1 MFSSPPFPVY
11 NSIVHDKKHNF
22 DLREQAAELP
32 AVDNREDEAM
42 KQIVPEYKIKNKGH
56 YSPGI
61 LSKGMLYIS
70 GQLSRDPDTFMI
82 ASGGARE
89 HAALAL
95 ANIERVLREAGLAR
109 ENVVQCRIYVSDI
122 DMWDE
127 VNEAYSEFFADHKPA
142 RCVVPCGKLHFGCLV
157 EIEAVAEVPK

>member
-1 MFSSPPFPVY
+1 M
-11 NSIVHDKKHNF
+11 KK
-22 DLREQAAELP
+22 
-32 AVDNREDEAM
+32 
-42 KQIVPEYKIKNKGH
+42 IVPEYKIQNKGH

-61 LSKGMLYIS
+61 LSNGVLYIS
-70 GQLSRDPDTFMI
+70 GQLSRDPDT
-82 ASGGARE
+82 GARD
-89 HAALAL
+89 HAVLAL
-95 ANIERVLREAGLAR
+95 ANMERVLCEAGLSKAD
-109 ENVVQCRIYVSDI
+109 VVQCRIYISDI

>member
-1 MFSSPPFPVY
+1 M
-11 NSIVHDKKHNF
+11 
-22 DLREQAAELP
+22 RE
-32 AVDNREDEAM
+32 
-42 KQIVPEYKIKNKGH
+42 IVPEYRRENKGH
-56 YSPGI
+56 YSPGV
-61 LSKGMLYIS
+61 LSNGMLYIS
-70 GQLSRDPDTFMI
+70 GQLSRDPDTGMA

-95 ANIERVLREAGLAR
+95 ANLERVLCEAGLGR
-109 ENVVQCRIYVSDI
+109 NDVVQCRLYISDI

-127 VNEAYSEFFADHKPA
+127 VNEAYSEFFLGHKPA

>member
-1 MFSSPPFPVY
+1 M
-11 NSIVHDKKHNF
+11 KK
-22 DLREQAAELP
+22 
-32 AVDNREDEAM
+32 
-42 KQIVPEYKIKNKGH
+42 IVPEYKINNKGH

-61 LSKGMLYIS
+61 LSNGMLYIS
-70 GQLSRDPDTFMI
+70 GQLSRDPDTGVV

-95 ANIERVLREAGLAR
+95 ANMGRVLSEAGLSR
-109 ENVVQCRIYVSDI
+109 ESVVQCRIYISDI

-127 VNEAYSEFFADHKPA
+127 VNEAYSEFFRTHKPA

-157 EIEAVAEVPK
+157 EIEATAEVPK

>member
-1 MFSSPPFPVY
+1 MLSA
-11 NSIVHDKKHNF
+11 D
-22 DLREQAAELP
+22 D
-32 AVDNREDEAM
+32 REDITM
-42 KQIVPEYKIKNKGH
+42 KKIVPEYKIKNKGH

-61 LSKGMLYIS
+61 LSNGMLYIS
-70 GQLSRDPDTFMI
+70 GQLSRDPDTGMV

-95 ANIERVLREAGLAR
+95 ANMERVLREAGLTK
-109 ENVVQCRIYVSDI
+109 ENVVRCRIYLSEI

-127 VNEAYSEFFADHKPA
+127 VNEVYSIFFEGHKPA
-142 RCVVPCGKLHFGCLV
+142 RCVVPCGNLHFGCLV

>member
-1 MFSSPPFPVY
+1 ML
-11 NSIVHDKKHNF
+11 I
-22 DLREQAAELP
+22 E
-32 AVDNREDEAM
+32 REDKAM
-42 KQIVPEYKIKNKGH
+42 KKIAPEYKTENKGH

-61 LSKGMLYIS
+61 LSNGMLYIS
-70 GQLSRDPDTFMI
+70 GQLSRDPDTGRT
-82 ASGGARE
+82 APGGARD
-89 HAALAL
+89 HAVLAL
-95 ANIERVLREAGLAR
+95 ANMERVLCEAGLSR
-109 ENVVQCRIYVSDI
+109 NDVVQCRIYISDI